1 MSLLTATFVFP
12 ESSTRRNG
20 FRFLGR
26 LNNRPNSE
34 LTYQPGRGILR
45 AMVGGGSGQE
55 GTVRSPQEWNE
66 DGNAAL
72 SRKRV
77 ALLVALAVITIVCVF
92 LVVFNRT
99 IVVAYHHWRMEA
111 AYGSL
116 FGNPQPIGNGLAAFE
131 VTAPDIDAAI
141 AAYESHR
148 QKLVDI
154 GALGHAQASFPSV
167 ALADNEGH
175 SEARSAF
182 VNRMWRKFPNHRHYW
197 LRPDGTFEAWIPTPD
212 EQRWQQFLDG
222 ETKSLGVVS
231 DE

>member
-34 LTYQPGRGILR
+34 LTSARWGILR

-72 SRKRV
+72 SQKRV

-99 IVVAYHHWRMEA
+99 IVVAYHH
-111 AYGSL
+111 
-116 FGNPQPIGNGLAAFE
+116 
-131 VTAPDIDAAI
+131 
-141 AAYESHR
+141 
-148 QKLVDI
+148 
-154 GALGHAQASFPSV
+154 
-167 ALADNEGH
+167 
-175 SEARSAF
+175 
-182 VNRMWRKFPNHRHYW
+182 
-197 LRPDGTFEAWIPTPD
+197 
-212 EQRWQQFLDG
+212 
-222 ETKSLGVVS
+222 
-231 DE
+231 